1 MKKASAYGYLDVVN
15 ALIQAG
21 ANVNLQQN
29 NGYSA
34 LMLGI

>member
-1 MKKASAYGYLDVVN
+1 MKKAIKYGYIDVVN
-15 ALIQAG
+15 AFIQAG

>member
-21 ANVNLQQN
+21 ANVNLQQIDGN
-29 NGYSA
+29 SA
-34 LMLGI
+34 LTWGK